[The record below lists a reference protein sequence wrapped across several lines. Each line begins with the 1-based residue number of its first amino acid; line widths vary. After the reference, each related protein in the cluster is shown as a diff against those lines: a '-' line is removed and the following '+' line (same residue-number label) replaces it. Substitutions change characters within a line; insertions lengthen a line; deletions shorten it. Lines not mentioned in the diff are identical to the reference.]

1 MLNAPGTIVFGALHS
16 YMTKQLL
23 VTTGQ
28 YSDKGR
34 KDSNQDFHGICIPH
48 EPQLSSKGVALALA
62 DGISTSDVSHV
73 ASESAVTGFLED
85 YYSTSETWSVKTS
98 AEKVIAATNSWLFSQ
113 TQQSNHRYEKDR
125 GYVCTFTAAVLKSTT
140 AHIFHIGD
148 TRAYR
153 LSHGELEQLTDD
165 HRVWVSS
172 DKSYLARALG
182 IDGRIN
188 IDYRAVPLEAGDYLL
203 LLTDG
208 VYEFLEPAFIKSAL
222 ELSID
227 LDVSAKKLADEA
239 YARGSHDNLTVQIV
253 RIDQLPDPESSEMY
267 RQLSSLSLPPR
278 LEPRMQ
284 FDGYTIIRE
293 VRIGSRSYIYLAIDD
308 ETGQEVMLKTPTI
321 GMRDDPAYL
330 ERFLMEEWIARRIN
344 NAHVLK
350 PCSLDRKRNFIYV
363 ATEYIE
369 GQTLAQWMIDHP
381 QPAIEIVR
389 GIVEQIAKGLRALH
403 RLEMLHQ
410 DLKPDN
416 IMIDKLGTVKIIDF
430 GATRV
435 AGIMEV
441 ATPIEQINLLGSAQY
456 AAPEYF
462 VGESGTTQSDLFSLG
477 VITYQMLSGKLPYG
491 VEVPKTKSRKA
502 QKKLM
507 YLSLQDAYKKIPL
520 WLDETLRKA
529 LAPDPAQRYGEIS
542 EFIFDLH
549 NPNPAFLETRTQ
561 PLIERDPL
569 IFWKSLSLIM
579 FLCIVLLV
587 GVLAHLKT

>member
-1 MLNAPGTIVFGALHS
+1 M
-16 YMTKQLL
+16 MTRQLL

-28 YSDKGR
+28 FSDKGR

-48 EPQLSSKGVALALA
+48 EPQLSAKGIALALA
-62 DGISTSDVSHV
+62 DGISSSDVSHV

-125 GYVCTFTAAVLKSTT
+125 GYVCTFTAAILKSTT
-140 AHIFHIGD
+140 AHIFHVGD

-153 LSHGELEQLTDD
+153 LSHGELELLTED

-172 DKSYLARALG
+172 EKSYLARALG
-182 IDGRIN
+182 IDGRLN
-188 IDYRAVPLEAGDYLL
+188 IDYRSVPVETGDYLI

-208 VYEFLEPAFIKSAL
+208 VYEFVETEFLISTLLSAT
-222 ELSID
+222 D
-227 LDVSAKKLADEA
+227 LDITAKIIADKALAQ
-239 YARGSHDNLTVQIV
+239 GSDDNLTVQII
-253 RIDQLPDPESSEMY
+253 RIDQLPDPESSEMF
-267 RQLSSLSLPPR
+267 RQISSLSLPPK
-278 LEPRMQ
+278 LEPRML
-284 FDGYTIIRE
+284 FDGYTIVRE
-293 VRIGSRSYIYLAIDD
+293 VRIGSRSYLYLAIDD
-308 ETGQEVMLKTPTI
+308 ETGDQVMLKTPTI

-350 PCSLDRKRNFIYV
+350 PCSINRKRNYIYV

-381 QPAIEIVR
+381 QPDIEAVRAII
-389 GIVEQIAKGLRALH
+389 EQIAKGLRALH

-416 IMIDKLGTVKIIDF
+416 IMIDQNGTVKIIDF

-441 ATPIEQINLLGSAQY
+441 ATPIEQLNLLGAAQY

-462 VGESGTTQSDLFSLG
+462 LGELGTTQSDLFSLG
-477 VITYQMLSGKLPYG
+477 VITYQMLSGNLPYG
-491 VEVPKTKSRKA
+491 IAVPQANTKKV
-502 QKKLM
+502 QKKLV
-507 YLSLQDAYKKIPL
+507 YKSLTESNKRIPR

-529 LAPDPAQRYGEIS
+529 LAPDPLKRYSEIS
-542 EFIFDLH
+542 EFLFDLE
-549 NPNPAFLETRTQ
+549 NPNPQFMEIRTQ
-561 PLIERDPL
+561 ALMERDPL
-569 IFWKSLSLIM
+569 LFWKSLSL
-579 FLCIVLLV
+579 FLFLIVVILGGVLL
-587 GVLAHLKT
+587 HQS

>member
-1 MLNAPGTIVFGALHS
+1 M
-16 YMTKQLL
+16 MTRQLL

-28 YSDKGR
+28 FSDKGR

-48 EPQLSSKGVALALA
+48 EPQLSAKGIALALA
-62 DGISTSDVSHV
+62 DGISSSDVSHV

-125 GYVCTFTAAVLKSTT
+125 GYVCTFTAAILKSTT
-140 AHIFHIGD
+140 AHIFHVGD

-153 LSHGELEQLTDD
+153 LSHGELELLTED

-172 DKSYLARALG
+172 EKSYLARALG
-182 IDGRIN
+182 IDGRLN
-188 IDYRAVPLEAGDYLL
+188 IDYRSVPVETGDYLI

-208 VYEFLEPAFIKSAL
+208 VYEFVETEFLISTLLSAT
-222 ELSID
+222 D
-227 LDVSAKKLADEA
+227 LDITAKIIADKALAQ
-239 YARGSHDNLTVQIV
+239 GSDDNLTVQII
-253 RIDQLPDPESSEMY
+253 RIDQLPDPESSEMF
-267 RQLSSLSLPPR
+267 RQISSLSLPPK
-278 LEPRMQ
+278 LEPRML
-284 FDGYTIIRE
+284 FDGYTIVRE
-293 VRIGSRSYIYLAIDD
+293 VRIGSRSYLYLAIDD
-308 ETGQEVMLKTPTI
+308 ETGEQVMLKTPTI

-350 PCSLDRKRNFIYV
+350 PCSINRKRNYIYV

-381 QPAIEIVR
+381 QPDVEAVRAII
-389 GIVEQIAKGLRALH
+389 EQIAKGLRALH

-416 IMIDKLGTVKIIDF
+416 IMIDQNGTVKIIDF

-441 ATPIEQINLLGSAQY
+441 ATPIEQLNLLGAAQY

-462 VGESGTTQSDLFSLG
+462 LGELGTTQSDLFSLG
-477 VITYQMLSGKLPYG
+477 VIAYQMLSGNLPYG
-491 VEVPKTKSRKA
+491 VEVPKTSTKKA
-502 QKKLM
+502 QKKLT
-507 YLSLQDAYKKIPL
+507 YKSLTEINKKIPL

-529 LAPDPAQRYGEIS
+529 LAPDPLKRYGEIS
-542 EFIFDLH
+542 EFIFDLE
-549 NPNPAFLETRTQ
+549 NPNPLFLETRTQ
-561 PLIERDPL
+561 ALIERNPL
-569 IFWKSLSLIM
+569 LFWKSLSAVLFLI
-579 FLCIVLLV
+579 VV
-587 GVLAHLKT
+587 VLAGTLAHQS

>member
-1 MLNAPGTIVFGALHS
+1 
-16 YMTKQLL
+16 MTRQLL
-23 VTTGQ
+23 VSTGQ
-28 YSDKGR
+28 FSDKGR
-34 KDSNQDFHGICIPH
+34 KDSNQDFHGICIAH
-48 EPQLSSKGVALALA
+48 EPQLSSKGIALALA
-62 DGISTSDVSHV
+62 DGISTSEVSHV

-125 GYVCTFTAAVLKSTT
+125 GYVCTFTAVVFKSTT
-140 AHIFHIGD
+140 AHIFHVGD

-153 LSHGELEQLTDD
+153 LNNGELEQLTED

-182 IDGRIN
+182 IDSRLN
-188 IDYRAVPLEAGDYLL
+188 IDYRSVQLEIGDYLL
-203 LLTDG
+203 LATDG
-208 VYEFLEPAFIKSAL
+208 VYEYLDPAFIINVLVSSNDL
-222 ELSID
+222 EH
-227 LDVSAKKLADEA
+227 SAKTLADEA
-239 YARGSHDNLTVQIV
+239 YSRGSHDNLTVQIV
-253 RIDQLPDPESSEMY
+253 RVDQLPDPESSEMY
-267 RQLSSLSLPPR
+267 RQISSLSLPPK
-278 LEPRMQ
+278 LEPRMK

-293 VRIGSRSYIYLAIDD
+293 VRIGSRSYLYLAVDD
-308 ETGQEVMLKTPTI
+308 ETGEQVMLKIPSV

-350 PCSLDRKRNFIYV
+350 PCSINRKRHYIYV

-369 GQTLAQWMIDHP
+369 GETLAQWMIDHP
-381 QPAIEIVR
+381 TPDVETVRNIVD
-389 GIVEQIAKGLRALH
+389 QIAKGLRALH

-416 IMIDKLGTVKIIDF
+416 IMIDKNGTVKIIDF

-441 ATPIEQINLLGSAQY
+441 ATPIEQINLLGAAQY

-462 VGESGTTQSDLFSLG
+462 LGENGTTQSDLFSLG

-491 VEVPKTKSRKA
+491 TEVPKSSSRKA
-502 QKKLM
+502 QKKLN
-507 YLSLQDAYKKIPL
+507 YTPLSDTNKKIPP
-520 WLDETLRKA
+520 WIDEALRKS
-529 LAPDPAQRYGEIS
+529 LQPDPTHRYGEIS
-542 EFIFDLH
+542 EFVYDLH
-549 NPNPAFLETRTQ
+549 NPNPLFLQIRSQ

-569 IFWKSLSLIM
+569 LFWKTLSFVLI
-579 FLCIVLLV
+579 LVVIVLSGFLV
-587 GVLAHLKT
+587 H

>member
-1 MLNAPGTIVFGALHS
+1 M
-16 YMTKQLL
+16 MTRQLL

-28 YSDKGR
+28 FSDKGR

-48 EPQLSSKGVALALA
+48 EPQLSAKGIALALA
-62 DGISTSDVSHV
+62 DGISSSDVSHV

-125 GYVCTFTAAVLKSTT
+125 GYVCTFTAAVIKSTT
-140 AHIFHIGD
+140 AHIFHVGD

-153 LSHGELEQLTDD
+153 LSHGELELLTED

-172 DKSYLARALG
+172 EKSYLARALG
-182 IDGRIN
+182 IDGRLN
-188 IDYRAVPLEAGDYLL
+188 IDYRTVPVETGDYLI

-208 VYEFLEPAFIKSAL
+208 VYEFVETEFLISTLLSAT
-222 ELSID
+222 D
-227 LDVSAKKLADEA
+227 LDITAKIIADKALAQ
-239 YARGSHDNLTVQIV
+239 GSDDNLTVQII
-253 RIDQLPDPESSEMY
+253 RIDQLPDPESSEMF
-267 RQLSSLSLPPR
+267 RQISSLSLPPK
-278 LEPRMQ
+278 LEPRML
-284 FDGYTIIRE
+284 FDGYTIVRE
-293 VRIGSRSYIYLAIDD
+293 VRIGSRSYLYLAIDD
-308 ETGQEVMLKTPTI
+308 ETGEQVMLKTPTI

-350 PCSLDRKRNFIYV
+350 PCSINRKRNYIYV

-381 QPAIEIVR
+381 QPDIEAVRAII
-389 GIVEQIAKGLRALH
+389 EQIAKGLRALH

-416 IMIDKLGTVKIIDF
+416 IMIDQNGTVKIIDF

-441 ATPIEQINLLGSAQY
+441 ATPIEQLNLLGAAQY

-462 VGESGTTQSDLFSLG
+462 LGELGTTRSDLFSLG
-477 VITYQMLSGKLPYG
+477 VIAYQMLSGNLPYG
-491 VEVPKTKSRKA
+491 VEVPKTSTKKA
-502 QKKLM
+502 QKKLA
-507 YLSLQDAYKKIPL
+507 YKSLIEHNKKIPL

-529 LAPDPAQRYGEIS
+529 LAPDPLKRYGEIS
-542 EFIFDLH
+542 EFLFDLE
-549 NPNPAFLETRTQ
+549 NPNPLFLETRTQ
-561 PLIERDPL
+561 ALIERDPL
-569 IFWKSLSLIM
+569 LFWKSLSAVLFLI
-579 FLCIVLLV
+579 VV
-587 GVLAHLKT
+587 VLAGTLAHQS

>member
-1 MLNAPGTIVFGALHS
+1 MIR
-16 YMTKQLL
+16 QLL
-23 VTTGQ
+23 VSTGQ
-28 YSDKGR
+28 FSDKGR
-34 KDSNQDFHGICIPH
+34 KDSNQDFHGICIPR
-48 EPQLSSKGVALALA
+48 EPQLSSKGIALALA
-62 DGISTSDVSHV
+62 DGISTSEVSHE

-125 GYVCTFTAAVLKSTT
+125 GYVCTFTAVVLKSTT
-140 AHIFHIGD
+140 AHIFHVGD

-153 LSHGELEQLTDD
+153 LNHGELEQLTED

-182 IDGRIN
+182 IDGRLN
-188 IDYRAVPLEAGDYLL
+188 IDYRAVPVEANDYLI

-208 VYEFLEPAFIKSAL
+208 VYEFVDPEFLVSTLLSVTDLDKSAQT
-222 ELSID
+222 I
-227 LDVSAKKLADEA
+227 ADEA
-239 YARGSHDNLTVQIV
+239 YARGSDDNLTVQII

-267 RQLSSLSLPPR
+267 RQLSNLSLPPK

-284 FDGYTIIRE
+284 FDGYTIVRE
-293 VRIGSRSYIYLAIDD
+293 VRIGSRSYLYLAIDD
-308 ETGQEVMLKTPTI
+308 ETGEQVMLKTPTI

-350 PCSLDRKRNFIYV
+350 PCSISRKRNFIYV

-381 QPAIEIVR
+381 QTDIESVR
-389 GIVEQIAKGLRALH
+389 GIIEQIAKGLRALH

-416 IMIDKLGTVKIIDF
+416 IMIDQNGTVKIIDF

-441 ATPIEQINLLGSAQY
+441 ATPIEQHNLLGAAQY

-462 VGESGTTQSDLFSLG
+462 LGEPGTTQSDLFSLG
-477 VITYQMLSGKLPYG
+477 VIAYQMLSGELPYG
-491 VEVPKTKSRKA
+491 VEVPKANTKKG
-502 QKKLM
+502 QKKLT
-507 YLSLQDAYKKIPL
+507 YKPLSENNKKIPR

-529 LAPDPAQRYGEIS
+529 LATDPIKRYGEIS
-542 EFIFDLH
+542 EFLFDLE
-549 NPNPAFLETRTQ
+549 NPNPQFLEIRKQ
-561 PLIERDPL
+561 ALIERDPL
-569 IFWKSLSLIM
+569 VFWKSLTV
-579 FLCIVLLV
+579 FLFIIVLLLCGLLV
-587 GVLAHLKT
+587 RFT

>member
-1 MLNAPGTIVFGALHS
+1 M
-16 YMTKQLL
+16 MTRQLL

-28 YSDKGR
+28 FSDKGR

-48 EPQLSSKGVALALA
+48 EPQLSAKGIALALA
-62 DGISTSDVSHV
+62 DGISSSDVSHV

-125 GYVCTFTAAVLKSTT
+125 GYVCTFTAAILKSTT
-140 AHIFHIGD
+140 AHIFHVGD

-153 LSHGELEQLTDD
+153 LSHGELELLTED

-172 DKSYLARALG
+172 EKSYLARALG
-182 IDGRIN
+182 IDGRLN
-188 IDYRAVPLEAGDYLL
+188 IDYRSVPVETGDYLI

-208 VYEFLEPAFIKSAL
+208 VYEFVETEFLISTLLSAT
-222 ELSID
+222 D
-227 LDVSAKKLADEA
+227 LDITAKIIADKALAQ
-239 YARGSHDNLTVQIV
+239 GSDDNLTVQII
-253 RIDQLPDPESSEMY
+253 RIDQLPDPESSEMF
-267 RQLSSLSLPPR
+267 RQISSLSLPPK
-278 LEPRMQ
+278 LEPRML
-284 FDGYTIIRE
+284 FDGYTIVRE
-293 VRIGSRSYIYLAIDD
+293 VRIGSRSYLYLAIDD
-308 ETGQEVMLKTPTI
+308 ETGEQVMLKTPTI

-350 PCSLDRKRNFIYV
+350 PCSINRKRNYIYV

-381 QPAIEIVR
+381 QPDIEAVRAII
-389 GIVEQIAKGLRALH
+389 EQIAKGLRALH

-416 IMIDKLGTVKIIDF
+416 IMIDQNGTVKIIDF

-441 ATPIEQINLLGSAQY
+441 ATPIEQLNLLGAAQY

-462 VGESGTTQSDLFSLG
+462 LGELGTTQSDLFSLG
-477 VITYQMLSGKLPYG
+477 VITYQMLSGNLPYG
-491 VEVPKTKSRKA
+491 IAVPQANTKKV
-502 QKKLM
+502 QKKLV
-507 YLSLQDAYKKIPL
+507 YKSLTESNKRIPR

-529 LAPDPAQRYGEIS
+529 LAPDPLKRYSEIS
-542 EFIFDLH
+542 EFLFDLE
-549 NPNPAFLETRTQ
+549 NPNPQFMEIRTQ
-561 PLIERDPL
+561 ALMERDPL
-569 IFWKSLSLIM
+569 LFWKSLSL
-579 FLCIVLLV
+579 FLFLIVVILGGVLL
-587 GVLAHLKT
+587 HQS